1 MENTIENILTTYFRP
16 LVTYK
21 IGANHMKNRFQ
32 ECGMEY
38 IPDEEFIEY
47 MTMLGH
53 KRDKYNRYK
62 FVMKRIKTI

>member
-1 MENTIENILTTYFRP
+1 MENTIQDILTTYFRP
-16 LVTYK
+16 LVSYK

-32 ECGMEY
+32 EFGMEY

-53 KRDKYNRYK
+53 KRDKHDRYK
-62 FVMKRIKTI
+62 FVMKRIRH

>member
-1 MENTIENILTTYFRP
+1 MENTIQDILTTYFRP

-21 IGANHMKNRFQ
+21 LGTNHMKNRLQ

-53 KRDKYNRYK
+53 KRDKHDRYK
-62 FVMKRIKTI
+62 FVMKNIKKN